1 MTKTKD
7 IILHIDDGDFSI
19 KSGKGMTSIYFKKQ
33 EKLVLYTTELDKI
46 IKMLEECKKEW
57 EVI

>member
-1 MTKTKD
+1 MTITKD
-7 IILHIDDGDFSI
+7 TILHIDDGDFSI

-33 EKLVLYTTELDKI
+33 EKLVLYTTEIDKI

-57 EVI
+57 EVK